1 MSKQQRLCLNLV
13 DDRIDL
19 CWEISS
25 LVSDQHMNICP
36 TGFHVSKTVQ
46 VRTSVYQDSQ
56 NPGGTELSPYSK
68 QEVSGQE
75 CYRWF
80 LIFISFWGLQ
90 RLCSTKL
97 GKLVLLQ
104 IRACFNW
111 WSTVSAWLYFQP
123 LQKLE
128 SQATLNSCWVLAAF
142 LSASQ

>member
-1 MSKQQRLCLNLV
+1 MVSKQQRLCLNLV

-19 CWEISS
+19 CWETSS
-25 LVSDQHMNICP
+25 LVSDQHMNTCP

-68 QEVSGQE
+68 QEVLGRE

-104 IRACFNW
+104 TSEHALIDGA
-111 WSTVSAWLYFQP
+111 Q
-123 LQKLE
+123 
-128 SQATLNSCWVLAAF
+128 WVLGCTF
-142 LSASQ
+142 SPCRSLNHRQLWTLVESLLLF